1 MQYANLDTITRR
13 SLLEKGL
20 PLHYYLEYLLH
31 GSAAIRELSK
41 DTLKI
46 VNVVN
51 LDVNDYGAADLPGDF
66 VDDVMVA
73 IPVGGL
79 LQPIAKKD
87 SINPLRVHN
96 ETSGEFEPYSNEA
109 NLNTSELT
117 FFGINTSYFWY
128 WNVNDYGEPTG
139 RYFGAN
145 GGSYQN
151 GYKIIKE
158 RREIQFTGT
167 FTSGNAVLI
176 YISNGQSVDNA
187 SMVEWAAH
195 AAIQSY
201 CDWKSS
207 PNAAIKD
214 SAEAR
219 TYYNEKRL
227 LRANLNDMTVAD
239 IKNIL
244 RSNFTATIKN

>member
-1 MQYANLDTITRR
+1 MQYANLDMIVRR

-31 GSAAIRELSK
+31 GSAALRELSQ
-41 DTLKI
+41 DSLKLI
-46 VNVVN
+46 NVVN

-66 VDDVMVA
+66 VDDVMVG

-79 LQPIAKKD
+79 IQPIAKKD
-87 SINPLRVHN
+87 SINPIRVYDG
-96 ETSGEFEPYSNEA
+96 TTGSFESYSNES

-151 GYKIIKE
+151 GYKVIKE
-158 RREIQFTGT
+158 RRQIQFTGT
-167 FTSGNAVLI
+167 FTSGNAILT
-176 YISNGQSVDNA
+176 YISNGQSIDNA
-187 SMVEWAAH
+187 TMVEWAAH
-195 AAIQSY
+195 SAIQAYSN
-201 CDWKSS
+201 WKSS

-214 SAEAR
+214 SLEAR
-219 TYYNEKRL
+219 TFYNEKRL
-227 LRANLNDMTVAD
+227 LRARLNDMTLAD
-239 IKNIL
+239 LKNII
-244 RSNFTATIKN
+244 RSSFTATIKN